1 MHRSI
6 YGKHQGV
13 AAMADGPR
21 PGVRIIDLTSVV
33 VGLLATQI
41 MANHGADVI
50 KVAAPSGNIA
60 RNLAGRGRNPN
71 MCLSVVKRLLAL
83 APTQTLPLPLRHN
96 TYSLISPFYSSERFF
111 MPLILKRFSFALAFI
126 AAAALSAANQA
137 QNKDYTPSVGQEG
150 KDVIWVPTP
159 NELIQKML
167 DMAKL
172 TPSDVHFDLGS
183 GDGRTVIAAAKRGT
197 KAIGIEYNPDMVE
210 LSKRAAQKENAA
222 VAARTEFVRGDIFE
236 TDFSK
241 ATVLTLYLL
250 PSLNLKL
257 RPTILNMKPGTRV
270 VSHAFTMGE
279 WEADQTD
286 TADGRTAYLWIVP
299 AKVEGN
305 WRIEGGGDIALKQTF
320 QKLDGTLGGTA
331 GGKAITNAS
340 LRGDMI
346 AFSVDGREYSGKVSG
361 DRMEG
366 SVKGSMSGKW
376 SATRVK

>member
-1 MHRSI
+1 
-6 YGKHQGV
+6 
-13 AAMADGPR
+13 
-21 PGVRIIDLTSVV
+21 
-33 VGLLATQI
+33 
-41 MANHGADVI
+41 
-50 KVAAPSGNIA
+50 
-60 RNLAGRGRNPN
+60 
-71 MCLSVVKRLLAL
+71 
-83 APTQTLPLPLRHN
+83 
-96 TYSLISPFYSSERFF
+96 
-111 MPLILKRFSFALAFI
+111 MPLILKRYFLTLVVL
-126 AAAALSAANQA
+126 AAAVLHAPAQA

-172 TPSDVHFDLGS
+172 TPADVHFDLGS

-197 KAIGIEYNPDMVE
+197 KAVGIEYNADMVE
-210 LSKRAAQKENAA
+210 LSNRAAQKESAA
-222 VAARTEFVRGDIFE
+222 VAARTEFIRGDIFE

-257 RPTILNMKPGTRV
+257 RPTILNMQPGTRV

-286 TADGRTAYLWIVP
+286 NANGRTAYLWIVP

-305 WRIEGGGDIALKQTF
+305 WRIDGGGDIALKQTF
-320 QKLDGTLGGTA
+320 QKLEGTA
-331 GGKAITNAS
+331 GGKAITTAS
-340 LRGDMI
+340 LRGDAI

-361 DRMEG
+361 ERMEG
-366 SVKGSMSGKW
+366 SVTGSMSGKW
-376 SATRVK
+376 SAARIK